1 MGATLWPALIL
12 RSEGHKIMKCAV
24 GVALH
29 VDTTAQVSIVFLMFV
44 FRATYVV
51 AVFIQQILLS
61 M

>member
-1 MGATLWPALIL
+1 
-12 RSEGHKIMKCAV
+12 MKCAV

-29 VDTTAQVSIVFLMFV
+29 VDTTAQVSIVLLMFV

-51 AVFIQQILLS
+51 AVFIQQILLA